1 MIVRPDPRED
11 PRYVNVTARVTLDGA
26 FFTRDP
32 GKTLRANVRDML
44 EGLAAEME
52 REVKGIIAGAAG
64 SMPGYTGWSYEH
76 TIGRVESY
84 SGKQWGTWA
93 VVSAN
98 TEGMSK
104 ADAIRTKAAAATIER
119 RFHPYR
125 RVKGG
130 VYRLRPVLQANLTKG
145 MG

>member
-1 MIVRPDPRED
+1 MSNP
-11 PRYVNVTARVTLDGA
+11 YVGVTAKVELDGD
-26 FFTRDP
+26 FFRRDP
-32 GKTLRANVRDML
+32 GKTLRANVRDMM
-44 EGLAAEME
+44 EALAAEME
-52 REVKGIIAGAAG
+52 REVKSIIAGAPMAH
-64 SMPGYTGWSYEH
+64 STGWSYEH

-84 SGKQWGTWA
+84 AGNRWGTWA

-98 TEGMSK
+98 TSGMSR

-130 VYRLRPVLQANLTKG
+130 VYRLRPVMQANLVKG
-145 MG
+145 LE